1 MLELSS
7 GDNFSLNDISINS
20 IKKLD
25 ENKDFRYVYVLSCHG
40 SELLTANERRDTYPN
55 EDCFFDTIGFANK
68 FGLFGYTDAPN
79 IQITNLQQQN
89 YDPITSPNINNFD
102 MINRFRIVDGSLN
115 SDLNVNPN
123 CFYVNGLMHRDILPH
138 DSIDDNNE
146 IITLNPMNFEIKRSD
161 YSNTQTNRFF
171 IDNFGLIFFKVYTF
185 RAALNNTKNID
196 INIATQM
203 RQVKS
208 IQDIP
213 ELHDYFNSNSTRRD
227 LLYSGMSQVNK
238 ERITSDIRYYMEP
251 DKKNSW
257 NTILKMCYQDIREQ
271 NLDINNHNFDLRA
284 FCCRKIQE
292 GQASSISAYVVNSLY
307 KNYIPVEI
315 TNEDEDLD
323 FTPFFQKKTL
333 SEDMD
338 IFAGNLNN
346 YLYDIYNRCVDK
358 DVNIN
363 LPVNSNITHF
373 SVGNYK
379 LLLVTLISSFEYTPY
394 INDNRFRTLFKRLY
408 SSTINE
414 TSISENYDLFEVL
427 LTMTGNKR
435 GHQQYMR
442 KKVSLLGNPTNKNIY
457 LNELAQQVSIASNI
471 EYNGYNSKQFVDGI
485 FANYGYGNMYN
496 NIPITE
502 TILML
507 SKDENFMNDHN
518 QILTQDENAMD
529 VENNSHL
536 KDLYLQFNLNELIN
550 RCGYLGIIADDFYE
564 FFNEYLDEAVFMYF
578 TATKQV
584 DNTVI
589 DENLDEA
596 LFVLIMKINQYNTG
610 IFLESYLI
618 GIDSNNF
625 RDNERFVTYNNR
637 ERYQITDLD
646 ESLKEGIN
654 MLLFYGFLVPL
665 YNNQFNYIDFIY
677 RIKKENMSGGGPKRV
692 KPNIKNIEP
701 FKININYNVDPL
713 TNQTTIE
720 KNPSTKIQSD
730 DKIDDDMDVEIFDD
744 LKEIPEL
751 KFEKDSNKEI
761 SPPIPTNEYA
771 PGPFPLNFDPN
782 YSDLGFGPDIEI
794 QQPLSPKS
802 PNKDSQGTQGTDPEF
817 STPRTPR
824 GSQSTTTIF
833 RQRTP
838 ERTQSLPLIVTPQS
852 AMSGT
857 TSIESP
863 YSPPQ
868 RRLPGTKSLSL
879 LNPDFRR
886 NPPLRN
892 PPLRK
897 GPSSPGRSG
906 PSIFSVES
914 DEDIASQ
921 NPFPP
926 IDPEA
931 SSGNNTDNSD
941 VGMDLSDSDVET
953 RRKLPPGPTGGKKQK
968 ANSKKIS
975 RKNYVPIITSK
986 KIKLTKKCYHK
997 EKEFCNLDKS
1007 KCSTYKCKPKNSKK
1021 QTKKKNKK

>member
-102 MINRFRIVDGSLN
+102 MINRFRIVDSSLN

-138 DSIDDNNE
+138 DSIDDSNE

-213 ELHDYFNSNSTRRD
+213 ELHDYFNSNGARRD
-227 LLYSGMSQVNK
+227 LLYSGMSLDNR

-257 NTILKMCYQDIREQ
+257 NTILKMCYEDIREQ

-292 GQASSISAYVVNSLY
+292 GQASSISAYVVSRY

-323 FTPFFQKKTL
+323 FTPFFEKQTL
-333 SEDMD
+333 SDNMD

-379 LLLVTLISSFEYTPY
+379 LLLVTLILSFEYTPY

-442 KKVSLLGNPTNKNIY
+442 KKVSLLGNPINRDIY

-471 EYNGYNSKQFVDGI
+471 ENDGNNSKQFVDQV
-485 FANYGYGNMYN
+485 FANYGYGNMYS

-507 SKDENFMNDHN
+507 SKYENFMNDHN

-584 DNTVI
+584 NNTI

-596 LFVLIMKINQYNTG
+596 IFVFIMKVNQYNTG
-610 IFLESYLI
+610 IFLESHLI

-625 RDNERFVTYNNR
+625 RENERFVTYNSR
-637 ERYQITDLD
+637 ERYQITDLG
-646 ESLKEGIN
+646 SLKEGIN
-654 MLLFYGFLVPL
+654 MLLFYALLVPL

-677 RIKKENMSGGGPKRV
+677 RKKDNMSGGGPKRV
-692 KPNIKNIEP
+692 KPNIKNKP
-701 FKININYNVDPL
+701 FENYIYYNVDPL

-720 KNPSTKIQSD
+720 KNPSTKIQTDAID
-730 DKIDDDMDVEIFDD
+730 DDDDMDVEIF
-744 LKEIPEL
+744 ETQPIPKL
-751 KFEKDSNKEI
+751 GFEKDSNKEI
-761 SPPIPTNEYA
+761 SPPGPINKDA
-771 PGPFPLNFDPN
+771 QGPFPLNFVPN
-782 YSDLGFGPDIEI
+782 YSDLGFGPDIVI

-802 PNKDSQGTQGTDPEF
+802 PNKDSQGTDPEF

-833 RQRTP
+833 QQRTP
-838 ERTQSLPLIVTPQS
+838 VGKSQSLPNIPYTPPS

-868 RRLPGTKSLSL
+868 RLPGTKSLGL
-879 LNPDFRR
+879 LNPDFA
-886 NPPLRN
+886 PK

-897 GPSSPGRSG
+897 GPSSPGRRG
-906 PSIFSVES
+906 PSIFRVDSDVEI
-914 DEDIASQ
+914 ESQ

-941 VGMDLSDSDVET
+941 VGMDLSDSDNET
-953 RRKLPPGPTGGKKQK
+953 ARKLPPDSTGGKKQK
-968 ANSKKIS
+968 VNSKKIS

-986 KIKLTKKCYHK
+986 KIKLTKKCYHNK
-997 EKEFCNLDKS
+997 KEFCNVDKS

>member
-20 IKKLD
+20 IEKLD

-40 SELLTANERRDTYPN
+40 SELLTADERRDTYPN

-68 FGLFGYTDAPN
+68 FGLFGYTDAQN

-102 MINRFRIVDGSLN
+102 MINRIRIVDGSLN

-138 DSIDDNNE
+138 DSIDDINE
-146 IITLNPMNFEIKRSD
+146 IITLNPMNFEIKKSD

-185 RAALNNTKNID
+185 RAALKNTKNID

-203 RQVKS
+203 RTVKR
-208 IQDIP
+208 IQDFP
-213 ELHDYFNSNSTRRD
+213 ELHNYFNSNGAQRD
-227 LLYSGMSQVNK
+227 LIYPAMSQVNK

-257 NTILKMCYQDIREQ
+257 NTILKMCYEDIREQ

-315 TNEDEDLD
+315 NNEDEDLD

-333 SEDMD
+333 SDNMD
-338 IFAGNLNN
+338 IFAENLNN

-358 DVNIN
+358 NIN
-363 LPVNSNITHF
+363 INQLVNSNITHF

-379 LLLVTLISSFEYTPY
+379 LLLVTLILSFEYTPY

-442 KKVSLLGNPTNKNIY
+442 KKVSLLGNPTNRDIY

-471 EYNGYNSKQFVDGI
+471 ENDGNNSKQFVEQV
-485 FANYGYGNMYN
+485 FANYGYGNMYS

-518 QILTQDENAMD
+518 QILTQDENEMD

-584 DNTVI
+584 NNTEI

-596 LFVLIMKINQYNTG
+596 IFVFIMKVNQYNTG
-610 IFLESYLI
+610 SFLESHLI

-625 RDNERFVTYNNR
+625 RDNERFVTYNSR

-646 ESLKEGIN
+646 SLKEGIN
-654 MLLFYGFLVPL
+654 MLLFYALLVPL

-677 RIKKENMSGGGPKRV
+677 RKKDNMSGGGPKRV
-692 KPNIKNIEP
+692 KSNIKNIEP
-701 FKININYNVDPL
+701 FKNKNIYYNVDPL

-720 KNPSTKIQSD
+720 NNPSTKIQTD
-730 DKIDDDMDVEIFDD
+730 AIDDDDMDVEIFDLQENPYSFQFKLD
-744 LKEIPEL
+744 SKE
-751 KFEKDSNKEI
+751 KI
-761 SPPIPTNEYA
+761 SPTIAINEYEQV
-771 PGPFPLNFDPN
+771 PFPLNFNPN
-782 YSDLGFGPDIEI
+782 YSDLGFGPDIVI
-794 QQPLSPKS
+794 QQSLSPKS
-802 PNKDSQGTQGTDPEF
+802 PNKDSQGTDPEF

-824 GSQSTTTIF
+824 GSQRTTTIF
-833 RQRTP
+833 QKRTP
-838 ERTQSLPLIVTPQS
+838 ERTQSLPFMTNTPPSASS
-852 AMSGT
+852 AMSGR
-857 TSIESP
+857 TSIEVSP
-863 YSPPQ
+863 NSPPG
-868 RRLPGTKSLSL
+868 RKLPGTKSLGL
-879 LNPDFRR
+879 LNPDFESNKTYRR
-886 NPPLRN
+886 RL
-892 PPLRK
+892 
-897 GPSSPGRSG
+897 PSSPGRSG
-906 PSIFSVES
+906 PPIFRVES
-914 DEDIASQ
+914 
-921 NPFPP
+921 FPNIEP
-926 IDPEA
+926 A
-931 SSGNNTDNSD
+931 GSSGNNTDDSD
-941 VGMDLSDSDVET
+941 VGMDLSDSDDE
-953 RRKLPPGPTGGKKQK
+953 RASKYPPKPPGSTGGKKQK
-968 ANSKKIS
+968 VKSKKIS
-975 RKNYVPIITSK
+975 RKKNYVPIITSK

-997 EKEFCNLDKS
+997 EKDCCCDVDKS
-1007 KCSTYKCKPKNSKK
+1007 KCSIHKCKPKNSKK

>member
-1 MLELSS
+1 MPELNS

-79 IQITNLQQQN
+79 LQITNLQQQN

-102 MINRFRIVDGSLN
+102 MINRFRIVDSSLN

-138 DSIDDNNE
+138 DSIDDSNE
-146 IITLNPMNFEIKRSD
+146 IITLNPMNFEIKKSD

-185 RAALNNTKNID
+185 RAALKNTKNID
-196 INIATQM
+196 INIATQK
-203 RQVKS
+203 RTVKS

-213 ELHDYFNSNSTRRD
+213 ELHNYFNSNGVRRD
-227 LLYSGMSQVNK
+227 LIYARMSQVNK

-257 NTILKMCYQDIREQ
+257 NTILKMCYEDIREQ

-315 TNEDEDLD
+315 NNEDEDLD

-338 IFAGNLNN
+338 IFAENLNN

-358 DVNIN
+358 NININ
-363 LPVNSNITHF
+363 LLVNSNTTHF

-379 LLLVTLISSFEYTPY
+379 LLLVTLILSFEYTPY
-394 INDNRFRTLFKRLY
+394 IYDNRFRTLFKRLY

-414 TSISENYDLFEVL
+414 TSITENYDLFEVL

-442 KKVSLLGNPTNKNIY
+442 KKVSLLGNPINRNIY

-471 EYNGYNSKQFVDGI
+471 EYNGNNPKQFVEQV
-485 FANYGYGNMYN
+485 FANYDYGNMYN

-518 QILTQDENAMD
+518 QDLTPDENAMD
-529 VENNSHL
+529 VENNHYL
-536 KDLYLQFNLNELIN
+536 KELYLQFNLKELIN
-550 RCGYLGIIADDFYE
+550 RCGYLGIIAEDFYN
-564 FFNEYLDEAVFMYF
+564 FFKEYSDEAVFMYF

-584 DNTVI
+584 NNTEI

-596 LFVLIMKINQYNTG
+596 LFVFIMKINEYNTG
-610 IFLESYLI
+610 SFLESHLI

-625 RDNERFVTYNNR
+625 RDNERFVTYNSR
-637 ERYQITDLD
+637 ERHQITDLE

-677 RIKKENMSGGGPKRV
+677 RKKDNMSGGGPKLA
-692 KPNIKNIEP
+692 KSNNKDIEQ
-701 FKININYNVDPL
+701 FQNNTYYNVNPL

-720 KNPSTKIQSD
+720 KNPSTKIHRD
-730 DKIDDDMDVEIFDD
+730 DVFDDDDDDMDVEIFDE
-744 LKEIPEL
+744 LKEIPEF
-751 KFEKDSNKEI
+751 KFKLNSNKEI
-761 SPPIPTNEYA
+761 TPPDPINEYA
-771 PGPFPLNFDPN
+771 EAQGPFPLVFDTN
-782 YSDLGFGPDIEI
+782 YADLVFGSDVETK
-794 QQPLSPKS
+794 QPLSSPKS
-802 PNKDSQGTQGTDPEF
+802 PNKDSQGTDPEF

-824 GSQSTTTIF
+824 GTSSI
-833 RQRTP
+833 RTP
-838 ERTQSLPLIVTPQS
+838 ERTQSLPLMGNTPQS
-852 AMSGT
+852 EMSGT
-857 TSIESP
+857 TSIEVSP
-863 YSPPQ
+863 NSPS
-868 RRLPGTKSLSL
+868 RRLPGTKSLGL
-879 LNPDFRR
+879 LYPDVASNKSTRR
-886 NPPLRN
+886 S
-892 PPLRK
+892 
-897 GPSSPGRSG
+897 GPSSPERISN
-906 PSIFSVES
+906 PIFSVKSAEKIS
-914 DEDIASQ
+914 SQ
-921 NPFPP
+921 NPFPNIEP
-926 IDPEA
+926 A
-931 SSGNNTDNSD
+931 GSSGNDTDNSD
-941 VGMDLSDSDVET
+941 VGMDLSSDGDDE
-953 RRKLPPGPTGGKKQK
+953 LPPDSTGGKKQK
-968 ANSKKIS
+968 VKSKKIS
-975 RKNYVPIITSK
+975 RKKNYVPIITSK
-986 KIKLTKKCYHK
+986 KIKLTKKCNHK
-997 EKEFCNLDKS
+997 EKEFCKVDKS
-1007 KCSTYKCKPKNSKK
+1007 KCSIHKCKPKNSKK